1 MTRAEK
7 LKLIREKYPNYES
20 VLSQVELED
29 LIQELNDPEKL
40 SSFRKTGYTQVL
52 AGEVPLVGGALRGAK
67 AVVDVAKTFGKKK
80 TAEKVAT
87 ETAKTGK
94 KKSKVKTAVKGAV
107 GLAGL
112 ATVANIAESIF
123 GGDGEEGQDT
133 TSTAVQDLQLATAMA
148 DAMNAGIDPNAVL
161 ATAAGQQVTSGT
173 GMPDFSSVL
182 QQWKQGGGFPTLTA
196 GGVYIGKRT
205 EEVPTAK
212 SPDEARTMAAA
223 GKAPVQTGTI
233 SEDAWMKMFPSDPTG
248 LAAWKKRLIEA
259 GVVSPSA
266 GYAELKQQ
274 WEVWGRFSS
283 DANKNGTQLTPY
295 QLLDIQR
302 GLWGG
307 GGGNEPSYSVNL
319 IKKENSRVLLRKYM
333 EAETGRIISDEE
345 ADSFADLV
353 RKKQLAK
360 PTKTEVKKVKGKKVT
375 VTTPGFGEAEAAK
388 IAEQRA
394 MQDPLYAEFQT
405 ANVFGTALEKALG
418 VRG

>member
-7 LKLIREKYPNYES
+7 LKLIKEKYPNYES
-20 VLSQVELED
+20 VFSQVELED
-29 LIQELNDPEKL
+29 LIQELNDSEKL
-40 SSFRKTGYTQVL
+40 ASFRKTGFTQQL
-52 AGEVPLVGGALRGAK
+52 SGEVPLVGGALRGAK
-67 AVVDVAKTFGKKK
+67 AVIDVAKTIGKKK
-80 TAEKVAT
+80 TAEKAAA
-87 ETAKTGK
+87 ETAAKAGK
-94 KKSKVKTAVKGAV
+94 KKSKVKTATKGILGVAGV
-107 GLAGL
+107 ATGLN
-112 ATVANIAESIF
+112 VAQSIF
-123 GGDGEEGQDT
+123 GGDGEGQDA

-173 GMPDFSSVL
+173 GMPDFASVI
-182 QQWKQGGGFPTLTA
+182 QQWKQGGFPGT

-205 EEVPTAK
+205 EEIPVAK

-223 GKAPVQTGTI
+223 GKAPVQTGTV
-233 SEDAWMKMFPSDPTG
+233 SESDWMKMFPSDPAG
-248 LAAWKKRLIEA
+248 LAAWKKRLVDA
-259 GVVSPSA
+259 GVVSADA
-266 GYAELKQQ
+266 GYADLKRQ
-274 WEVWGRFSS
+274 WEQWGQFSS
-283 DANKNGTQLTPY
+283 DAYKNGTELTPY

-307 GGGNEPSYSVNL
+307 GGGNEPSYSVSL
-319 IKKENSRVLLRKYM
+319 IKKENSRVLLRKFM

-353 RKKQLAK
+353 RKRQLAK
-360 PTKTEVKKVKGKKVT
+360 PTKTETKTVKGKKVT

-394 MQDPLYAEFQT
+394 MQDPLYQEFQT
-405 ANVFGTALEKALG
+405 ANVFGTALERALG